1 MQVTIYHSE
10 PRPPQAGKTV
20 QWTGFSGASLTSLE
34 EGQAFLGSPRSP
46 RKAKPTPQV
55 E

>member
-20 QWTGFSGASLTSLE
+20 QWTVLSGERRELGRAAAAPSCNRLSLW
-34 EGQAFLGSPRSP
+34 
-46 RKAKPTPQV
+46 K
-55 E
+55 